1 MTIKTKYNIGDTV
14 WIMESNRPKSMKV
27 TACFC
32 GAIGDKDVK
41 IQYSCGDKIYDE
53 CELFPSKKELM
64 KRILLLLILCVT
76 IIYIIV
82 AYITLELNPCSWSEG
97 TRFLFC
103 IFETSVIAPGIF
115 SIFAEEE

>member
-1 MTIKTKYNIGDTV
+1 MTMKTKYNIGDTV

-53 CELFPSKKELM
+53 YEFSLCENKIYDDCELFPSKKEL
-64 KRILLLLILCVT
+64 
-76 IIYIIV
+76 IV
-82 AYITLELNPCSWSEG
+82 SL
-97 TRFLFC
+97 
-103 IFETSVIAPGIF
+103 
-115 SIFAEEE
+115 